1 MYQYGK
7 IFFNMDKYVYIKK
20 VNTVI
25 TNKGL
30 KNLSKLVVKSKI
42 LLKLNILDF
51 FFLRELLIF

>member
-1 MYQYGK
+1 
-7 IFFNMDKYVYIKK
+7 MDKYVYIKK

-42 LLKLNILDF
+42 LLKSNIFDF